1 MSKSKK
7 IGEGSFGC
15 VFKPSI
21 KCKNHEIEYD
31 INNISKLMI
40 DNEVDDEMLKYK
52 EIQKIDKE
60 QKFHLSPDTCIP
72 DDSWETKQAVLEC
85 TDSNKILG
93 DYDNYKLFVMKYGGP
108 SLTQYFRIPMENTFE
123 NRERINNF
131 WINSIELFNGLIL
144 FLENG
149 IVHHDLKP
157 DNIVYDESINSVKII
172 DYGLMQY
179 KDKMIRKS
187 EESRYNNSKFHFNYP
202 LETALYNKNTFLTIK
217 KTGDISSERV
227 QHYFRDEIKD
237 SYHYALSGLM
247 TYIKNEDLHPQIEY
261 SIENG
266 FYDFLDNAK
275 YDDSTYTL
283 MLNKSINTF
292 DMYGLGMSLFYVLNK
307 VYKLMEPD
315 IVKKLDTLFTKMI
328 HPDVQE
334 RIELKNALFLY
345 KNIIQNMPLP
355 KKTDPIIQQIP
366 IKPKPE
372 TTYDFTSSELRMS
385 SDSQNSNKGGKSRTR
400 RRKKSVKY
408 VNRRSKCSRR
418 IKKKRSMRSR

>member
-1 MSKSKK
+1 
-7 IGEGSFGC
+7 
-15 VFKPSI
+15 
-21 KCKNHEIEYD
+21 
-31 INNISKLMI
+31 
-40 DNEVDDEMLKYK
+40 
-52 EIQKIDKE
+52 
-60 QKFHLSPDTCIP
+60 
-72 DDSWETKQAVLEC
+72 
-85 TDSNKILG
+85 
-93 DYDNYKLFVMKYGGP
+93 MKYGGP
-108 SLTQYFRIPMENTFE
+108 SLTQHFKIPMENTYE

-202 LETALYNKNTFLTIK
+202 FETALYNKNTFLTIK
-217 KTGDISSERV
+217 KTGDISGERV
-227 QHYFRDEIKD
+227 KHYFRDEIKD
-237 SYHYALSGLM
+237 SYHYAMSGLM
-247 TYIKNEDLHPQIEY
+247 AYIENEDLHPRIEY
-261 SIENG
+261 LIENG

-275 YDDSTYTL
+275 YDDSTYTM

-307 VYKLMEPD
+307 VYKLMKPD

-328 HPDVQE
+328 HPDIRE

-345 KNIIQNMPLP
+345 KNIIQNMPLS
-355 KKTDPIIQQIP
+355 KKTDPIIQQNP

-385 SDSQNSNKGGKSRTR
+385 SDNKGGKSRTR
-400 RRKKSVKY
+400 RRKKNVKY
-408 VNRRSKCSRR
+408 VNRRSKSSRR
-418 IKKKRSMRSR
+418 IKKKRTMRSH